1 MGNGNITTEE
11 YNLLKKA
18 MEDLKTSMDSGF
30 LEMKTLSKEIIAVQN
45 NHENRILLLEKENE
59 FVKDSR
65 KDNFHQVVTV
75 ISLLVG
81 LGGLIAAFLAIK

>member
-1 MGNGNITTEE
+1 MGNSNITTEE

-30 LEMKTLSKEIIAVQN
+30 LEIKTLSKEIIAVQN

-81 LGGLIAAFLAIK
+81 LGGLLAAFLAIK

>member
-30 LEMKTLSKEIIAVQN
+30 LEIKTLSKEIIAVQN

>member
-1 MGNGNITTEE
+1 MGNSNITTEE

-30 LEMKTLSKEIIAVQN
+30 LEIKTLSKEIIAVQN